1 MTPDPADPKPD
12 LEKLIAQARVGDDAA
27 WEVLFRVCYPRV
39 IRVVRRKLTRP
50 MRSLFDS
57 SDFAN
62 DAFYRLLADLDH
74 LHFPSLAS
82 LTAYLERSA
91 EQRVIDESR
100 RRRSP
105 GSPP

>member
-1 MTPDPADPKPD
+1 MTPDPSAPTPD
-12 LEKLIAQARVGDDAA
+12 LERLFAQARAGDEAA
-27 WEVLFRVCYPRV
+27 WEILFRACYPRV

-57 SDFAN
+57 SDFAS

-91 EQRVIDESR
+91 EQRVIDETR
-100 RRRSP
+100 LLLRGFPR
-105 GSPP
+105 